1 MSFYTIFPEE
11 SSLSELFANVWKQG
25 MMTASNRQSIKS
37 ALLTGN
43 LNDAELRIINRMLYA
58 VRRGWLK
65 IAD

>member
-1 MSFYTIFPEE
+1 MSFCTVFPEE
-11 SSLSELFANVWKQG
+11 SNLSELFANVWKQG
-25 MMTASNRQSIKS
+25 IMTANNRQSIKY

-43 LNDAELRIINRMLYA
+43 LNEAELRIINRMLYA